1 MKVLVTGHDGYIG
14 PAVVRLLEEA
24 GHSVVGV
31 DTFWYEA
38 CTFGNAPPTRGL
50 RRDIRDLSPTELE
63 GFEAIVHLA
72 ALSND
77 PLGHLRPELTYD
89 INHRAALSLAESAKT
104 AGVRRF
110 VFSSSCSLYGAA
122 ADGAPLTEK
131 AAFNPVTPYGE
142 SKILAERDVAAL
154 ADACFSPTYLR
165 NATAYGASPKLRTD
179 LMVNDLVGHALTSG
193 EVLIKS
199 DGTPWR
205 PLVHIEDIARAVLA
219 VLEAPREIVHNQAYN
234 VGRTDQNYQVRDVAE
249 MVAEAV
255 PGSIV
260 TYAPGGAADVRDYR
274 VDFSK
279 IARALPTF
287 RPQWSVGD
295 GIAELVESY
304 CRNGMTRAEFTSGRY
319 TRLAAIT
326 GHISSG
332 RLDTDLRWQQ
342 APNALSTT

>member
-14 PAVVRLLEEA
+14 PAVVRLLKEA

-38 CTFGNAPPTRGL
+38 CTFGNAPPAHGL
-50 RRDIRDLSPTELE
+50 RRDIRDLSPADLE
-63 GFEAIVHLA
+63 GFEAVVHLA

-77 PLGHLRPELTYD
+77 PLGHLRPQLTYD
-89 INHRAALSLAESAKT
+89 INHRAAVGLAARAKT
-104 AGVRRF
+104 AGVMRF

-122 ADGAPLTEK
+122 ADAAPLTEK

-142 SKILAERDVAAL
+142 SKILGERDVAAL

-199 DGTPWR
+199 DGSPWR

-260 TYAPGGAADVRDYR
+260 TYAPGGAADARDYR

-279 IARALPTF
+279 IARALPAF
-287 RPQWSVGD
+287 RPQWSVRD

-319 TRLAAIT
+319 TRLTAIT
-326 GHISSG
+326 AHISSG

-342 APNALSTT
+342 TPDALSTT